1 MFKLLLMVLERRPS
15 FCTAQAVVRLFG
27 NVGSE
32 GLGRLVPR
40 ETGRTVGEEKGP
52 LQVLSQIKCERVK
65 GDCVRMRL
73 LKEGDEKNRR
83 DIERA

>member
-1 MFKLLLMVLERRPS
+1 MVLERWPS

-40 ETGRTVGEEKGP
+40 ETGRTVGEKGL